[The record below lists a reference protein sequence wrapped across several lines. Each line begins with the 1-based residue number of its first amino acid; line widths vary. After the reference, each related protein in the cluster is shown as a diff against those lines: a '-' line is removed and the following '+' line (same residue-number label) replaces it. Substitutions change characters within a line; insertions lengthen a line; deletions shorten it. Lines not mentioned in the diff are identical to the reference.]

1 MSAQTSDAIPV
12 DGSGTSVTRF
22 LVSLLILAFITSH
35 LAQTMWLWLSPELF
49 RTLHLGLSMLFLAVL
64 SVQVVR
70 PPFARLQ
77 SVVLGSIAIFVMAYI
92 FSEHEALLT
101 ERVFGPSGADIL
113 VGLAFLAAVFVTAGK
128 IWGWIIPAL
137 GMIALLYGYFGA
149 IFSDDLFFHSGVSF
163 ERLISYTSI
172 PFFEGMLGS
181 MTGLSGSLIFVFML
195 FAGLLKSAGGIEFV
209 LGLAARL
216 SGDTRG
222 GPAKV
227 AVLGSGIM
235 GMISGSTVANVASTG
250 TITIPLMKKSGFRPH
265 DAGAIEAVAST
276 GGQFMPPVMGLT
288 AFLIVGLT
296 GIPYIDVMVA
306 AVVPATIYYANLL
319 VAVHLSASSP
329 APGSAGLELDK
340 AATGIGSE
348 VRSYAH
354 LILGVVLL
362 TVLLFNQMPPA
373 MAGVISMLFI
383 VVTEASKQL
392 IVHRA
397 DPLEGL
403 RIFGQR
409 MYDGALDGVTN
420 GAQLAV
426 IIAIIGI
433 IVDLM
438 TITGFAQRLSH
449 IVLSLSDVSL
459 LLLLLLVA
467 LSCLIF
473 GLGMPTAAAYSLVAV
488 LGAPAL
494 VGFGVDLLAAH
505 MFVFFFANMS
515 AITPPV
521 ALASLVASKV
531 AGASYMKTAVA
542 SLRLGLPGFVLPFLF
557 VYYPG
562 VLLQGDSIPE
572 IVITILSVLMF
583 FVALNMLLSR
593 HCSWGLP
600 EFWSRPL
607 LGLIAIGLL
616 YPHQGIQLAAM
627 SVFGL
632 AVLIKMRKPA

>member
-1 MSAQTSDAIPV
+1 MSVQTSDATPV
-12 DGSGTSVTRF
+12 GESGISVTRF
-22 LVSLLILAFITSH
+22 IGSLLILVFIASH
-35 LAQTMWLWLSPELF
+35 LGQTMWLWLSPELF
-49 RTLHLGLSMLFLAVL
+49 RTLHLGLSLSFLAVL
-64 SVQVVR
+64 GVQMVR
-70 PPFARLQ
+70 HPFARLLH
-77 SVVLGSIAIFVMAYI
+77 VVLGAIAILVMAYI

-101 ERVFGPSGADIL
+101 ERVFGPSVSDIV
-113 VGLAFLAAVFVTAGK
+113 VGLAFLATVFVTAGK

-137 GMIALLYGYFGA
+137 GLTALLYGYFGA
-149 IFSDDLFFHSGVSF
+149 VFSDDLFFHSGVSF

-181 MTGLSGSLIFVFML
+181 MTSLSGSLIFVFML

-296 GIPYIDVMVA
+296 GISYVDVMLA

-319 VAVHLSASSP
+319 VAVHLSASSSASGSVGTKP
-329 APGSAGLELDK
+329 DRSAP
-340 AATGIGSE
+340 GIGSE
-348 VRSYAH
+348 VGSYAH

-362 TVLLFNQMPPA
+362 TVLLYNQMPPA
-373 MAGVISMLFI
+373 MAGVISTLFI
-383 VVTEASKQL
+383 VVTEAGKQL
-392 IVHRA
+392 IRHRA
-397 DPLEGL
+397 DPREGL

-449 IVLSLSDVSL
+449 IVLGFSDIGL
-459 LLLLLLVA
+459 LLLLMLVA

-531 AGASYMKTAVA
+531 AGASYMRTAIA
-542 SLRLGLPGFVLPFLF
+542 SVRLGLPGFVLPFLF
-557 VYYPG
+557 VYYPA
-562 VLLQGDSIPE
+562 VLLQGDSTIE
-572 IVITILSVLMF
+572 IAVTILSVLMF

-593 HCSWGLP
+593 DCSWGLP
-600 EFWSRPL
+600 GFWSRPF

-616 YPHQGIQLAAM
+616 YPNQGIQLAAM
-627 SVFGL
+627 SVFAL
-632 AVLIKMRKPA
+632 TLLIKMRKSP